1 MTWCIDNVCELGSQ
15 WPHSQWGEHLLQSC
29 VSAVARK
36 ERFLRGCWTAP
47 SWLTKVADHVNVK
60 QHCVFHIMLQPT
72 KNLNQQAVKP
82 TADLWTLCCCR
93 KSCFLLL
100 PYVKK
105 VSLHMIKIVSCVS
118 WSKCIINAKCIV
130 WFALLKSGGM
140 NHHTPHECYCQGY
153 NGNLK

>member
-29 VSAVARK
+29 VSAVSGSSEGAGPPHHDWQ
-36 ERFLRGCWTAP
+36 RF
-47 SWLTKVADHVNVK
+47 ADHVNVK
-60 QHCVFHIMLQPT
+60 QHCLVHIVLQPT

-82 TADLWTLCCCR
+82 TADLWTLCCCQ

-130 WFALLKSGGM
+130 WFNKIRRYES
-140 NHHTPHECYCQGY
+140 PHASWSKCYCQVY